1 MPAESLG
8 RMAPRVLWA
17 LRVLLER
24 LGVREHPEAR
34 VLLVLL
40 DHKATKESL
49 ESLVPLAM
57 SVLLALQER
66 KVLPVQVSVMETQR
80 ETSSIGMDPY
90 GKT

>member
-1 MPAESLG
+1 MPAEWLG
-8 RMAPRVLWA
+8 RMALRVLRD
-17 LRVLLER
+17 LPVLLER
-24 LGVREHPEAR
+24 LEVREHLEAR

>member
-8 RMAPRVLWA
+8 RMAPRVL
-17 LRVLLER
+17 RELLER

-49 ESLVPLAM
+49 ESLVLLVT

-66 KVLPVQVSVMETQR
+66 KVPPVQALAMETQR
-80 ETSSIGMDPY
+80 VTSSIGMELA
-90 GKT
+90 GRT

>member
-1 MPAESLG
+1 MPAEWLG
-8 RMAPRVLWA
+8 RMAPRVL
-17 LRVLLER
+17 RELLER

-49 ESLVPLAM
+49 ESLVLLVT

-66 KVLPVQVSVMETQR
+66 KVPPVQASVMETQKA
-80 ETSSIGMDPY
+80 TSNTGTELD
-90 GKT
+90 GRTWL